1 MMPITRDGT
10 KRPREPLLQL
20 SAAPGHRMCRIGRR
34 LRSGDASHRGA
45 AVEIRPFRC
54 LGANPWIFGGHRLAG
69 SLTGVVA
76 SKRVTEAPKGALTPI
91 GNRRQSAMA

>member
-34 LRSGDASHRGA
+34 LRSGYASIHGA

-54 LGANPWIFGGHRLAG
+54 LDANSLVRGHRLAG

-76 SKRVTEAPKGALTPI
+76 SKRVTEAPKGALRTI
-91 GNRRQSAMA
+91 GNRPQSVMA

>member
-20 SAAPGHRMCRIGRR
+20 SAASGHRMCRIGRR
-34 LRSGDASHRGA
+34 LRSGDASRRGA
-45 AVEIRPFRC
+45 VVEIRPFCC
-54 LGANPWIFGGHRLAG
+54 LDANLMYQGHRLAG

-76 SKRVTEAPKGALTPI
+76 SKSVTEASKGPFRTI
-91 GNRRQSAMA
+91 GNRPQSAMA

>member
-34 LRSGDASHRGA
+34 QRRRDASPAGA

-54 LGANPWIFGGHRLAG
+54 LGANSENRGHRLAG

-91 GNRRQSAMA
+91 GNRRESAMA

>member
-1 MMPITRDGT
+1 MMPIPRDGT

-54 LGANPWIFGGHRLAG
+54 LGANPTVGGHRLAG

-76 SKRVTEAPKGALTPI
+76 SKSVTEAPKGALRTI
-91 GNRRQSAMA
+91 GNRPQSAMA